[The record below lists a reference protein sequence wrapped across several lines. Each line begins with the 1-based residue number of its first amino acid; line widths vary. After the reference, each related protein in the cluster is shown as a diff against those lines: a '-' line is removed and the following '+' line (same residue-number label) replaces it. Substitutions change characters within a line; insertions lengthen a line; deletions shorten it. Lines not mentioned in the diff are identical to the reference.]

1 MAKKSR
7 VPLISLKLIG
17 MTIYSILFTL
27 TVSLY
32 KNLKTNYKTTL
43 NPELKEQ
50 IKRELETEKM
60 VKLLNEKIKTVER
73 LVYGILEDPEYM
85 KSDKGKYDIKQLK
98 KEVK

>member
-1 MAKKSR
+1 MIKKPR
-7 VPLISLKLIG
+7 IPLNILKLIWA
-17 MTIYSILFTL
+17 TIYSILFTA

-60 VKLLNEKIKTVER
+60 VKLLNERLKSVER
-73 LVYGILEDPEYM
+73 LVYGILEDPEYI

-98 KEVK
+98 KEAK